1 MRARKRFGQHFLADA
16 TIVRRIIDAIDP
28 QPGQALVEIGPGH
41 GVLTHALLG
50 RCERLR
56 SIEIDRDL
64 AAELRVDPRFGGR
77 LDVIEADA
85 LSVDFGAL
93 QGTGAKLRL
102 VGNLP
107 YNISTPLLFHVL
119 EQRAAIADAHF
130 MLQKEVVARMAAP
143 PGSRTYGRL
152 SVMLAPYCRVEALF
166 DVAPGAFRPPPKV
179 TSSLVRLI
187 PHAAPPFAID
197 DPAIFARVVSAAF
210 SQRRKKLRNALG
222 ELASPGQLSEAG
234 IDPDDRAERIPAA
247 AFAALANRMP
257 R

>member
-1 MRARKRFGQHFLADA
+1 ML
-16 TIVRRIIDAIDP
+16 
-28 QPGQALVEIGPGH
+28 EIGPGH
-41 GVLTHALLG
+41 GVLTRALLE

-56 SIEIDRDL
+56 AVELDRDL
-64 AAELRVDPRFGGR
+64 AAELRVDSRFGGR

-85 LSVDFGAL
+85 LNVDFRELRGA
-93 QGTGAKLRL
+93 GAKLRL

-119 EQRAAIADAHF
+119 EQHDAIADAHF

-143 PGSRTYGRL
+143 PGSKTYGRL
-152 SVMLAPYCRVEALF
+152 SVMLAPHCRVEALF
-166 DVAPGAFRPPPKV
+166 DVAPSAFRPPPRV
-179 TSSLVRLI
+179 TSSIVRLI
-187 PHAAPPFAID
+187 PHAAPPFLID
-197 DPAIFARVVSAAF
+197 DPKVFARVVSAAF

-222 ELASPGQLSEAG
+222 ELASPGQLSAAG

-247 AFAALANRMP
+247 AFAELANRMP